1 MARMFADDT
10 AMVLRDFKRDLPPIH
25 EIFKELAEAAHLQL
39 NYGKCVFIPLFEY
52 DMQQVRDD
60 LQKAAE
66 PMGNMNISSKGK

>member
-1 MARMFADDT
+1 MTRMFADDT

-52 DMQQVRDD
+52 DMQQV
-60 LQKAAE
+60 
-66 PMGNMNISSKGK
+66 